1 MAAYPTEGS
10 AQLRCSP
17 WLGSSLR
24 VSYCLRYTMCLP
36 ERELKEHIKAPVL
49 RKQVLLLLERE
60 GNDKRRNF
68 ISLFVLSYAKNS
80 LLIISRVLIQSEAFA
95 S

>member
-10 AQLRCSP
+10 ALLRCSP

-36 ERELKEHIKAPVL
+36 ERELKEHIKAPAL

-60 GNDKRRNF
+60 GNDKKKKFYF
-68 ISLFVLSYAKNS
+68 IICSFLCQELTFNNLKSPYSK
-80 LLIISRVLIQSEAFA
+80 
-95 S
+95 